1 MNRRERLV
9 QYVRDNLEPEFDP
22 ERQPLTQL
30 LDSVSLMQLIMFI
43 DQELRVPLDLSSL
56 SLEWFATVD
65 TLVTELNEVKREG

>member
-9 QYVRDNLEPEFDP
+9 QYVRENLDPEFDA
-22 ERQPLTQL
+22 EQQPLAQL

-65 TLVTELNEVKREG
+65 TLVAELNEMKKE

>member
-9 QYVRDNLEPEFDP
+9 QYVRENLDPEFDAAQ
-22 ERQPLTQL
+22 QPLAQL

-43 DQELRVPLDLSSL
+43 DTELRVPLDLSSL

-65 TLVTELNEVKREG
+65 TLVAELNEIKKE